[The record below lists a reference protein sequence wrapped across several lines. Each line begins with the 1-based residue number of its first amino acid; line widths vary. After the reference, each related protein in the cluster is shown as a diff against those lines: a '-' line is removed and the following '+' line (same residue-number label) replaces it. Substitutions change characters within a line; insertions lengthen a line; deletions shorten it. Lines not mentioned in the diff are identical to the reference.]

1 MGEKQRNH
9 LTRTRKNTNR
19 TSILLNVET
28 VRCFVVVVVVVLVLL
43 TQLSSIN
50 KHALELNEEE
60 AHRPIKN

>member
-28 VRCFVVVVVVVLVLL
+28 VRCFVVVVVVLVLL

>member
-28 VRCFVVVVVVVLVLL
+28 VRCFVVVVLVLL